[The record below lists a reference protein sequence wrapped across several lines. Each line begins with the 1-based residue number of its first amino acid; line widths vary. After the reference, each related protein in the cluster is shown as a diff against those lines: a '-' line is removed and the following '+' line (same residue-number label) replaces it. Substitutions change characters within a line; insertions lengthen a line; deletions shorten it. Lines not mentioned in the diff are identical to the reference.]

1 MDLPQKIAIVGGG
14 PAGLSAAFYCRKMGY
29 PVTVFE
35 KESRPGGMLLNGIP
49 SFRLEKNII
58 DAEIE
63 VLRQMGVTFKCGVEV
78 GKDVT
83 IQQLR
88 EEGFKA
94 FYVAIGAQGGRKA
107 GVPGED
113 ADGVKTGVEFLRS
126 VNLDELSAAVTWQ
139 SMWQEQRCAQ
149 VPVRFPCS
157 VWSPATSC
165 RRQRMKWQRLRKRA
179 FP

>member
-1 MDLPQKIAIVGGG
+1 MHADKRYIPEIVNHLGTGVDLPQKIAIVGGG

-83 IQQLR
+83 IQQLPR
-88 EEGFKA
+88 GRL
-94 FYVAIGAQGGRKA
+94 QGILRGNRCTGRTQ
-107 GVPGED
+107 G
-113 ADGVKTGVEFLRS
+113 RS
-126 VNLDELSAAVTWQ
+126 SG
-139 SMWQEQRCAQ
+139 RGC
-149 VPVRFPCS
+149 
-157 VWSPATSC
+157 
-165 RRQRMKWQRLRKRA
+165 
-179 FP
+179 